1 MIEITVPAKN
11 RVTIIGK
18 LLKTEVVPGTSKE
31 GRDYARATALVRA
44 TQSYGDRERIT
55 DENEIQVSFLAM
67 KLKKDGGANP
77 AYRGL
82 LELAN
87 MATAEKEGFD
97 DADRIKISGASIQE
111 NIFVPANSST
121 AITTPRIQA
130 TFFGKPAP
138 EEEDC
143 AIFNND
149 IYILNMDRETD
160 RDGEET
166 GRLTVR
172 GAIVQWGAKV
182 DVINYVVEDPKYV
195 EYIERNWGVDDNVN
209 VRGRI
214 RFTTKVESLSSN
226 EDSFGEDLPETTTR
240 SKKEFIITSGSQFPK
255 DEEFA
260 YTTEDIREA
269 MSSRKA
275 RIEQAEQ
282 DAKNA
287 DRKPASSAAKAAT
300 GKTGKGAPRG
310 WE

>member
-1 MIEITVPAKN
+1 MIEITTPAKN
-11 RVTIIGK
+11 RVVIIGK

-67 KLKKDGGANP
+67 KLKKDGGANT
-77 AYRGL
+77 AYKGL

-130 TFFGKPAP
+130 TFFGKPSP

-149 IYILNMDRETD
+149 IYILNIARETD

-172 GAIVQWGAKV
+172 GA
-182 DVINYVVEDPKYV
+182 
-195 EYIERNWGVDDNVN
+195 
-209 VRGRI
+209 
-214 RFTTKVESLSSN
+214 LS
-226 EDSFGEDLPETTTR
+226 
-240 SKKEFIITSGSQFPK
+240 
-255 DEEFA
+255 
-260 YTTEDIREA
+260 
-269 MSSRKA
+269 
-275 RIEQAEQ
+275 
-282 DAKNA
+282 
-287 DRKPASSAAKAAT
+287 
-300 GKTGKGAPRG
+300 
-310 WE
+310 